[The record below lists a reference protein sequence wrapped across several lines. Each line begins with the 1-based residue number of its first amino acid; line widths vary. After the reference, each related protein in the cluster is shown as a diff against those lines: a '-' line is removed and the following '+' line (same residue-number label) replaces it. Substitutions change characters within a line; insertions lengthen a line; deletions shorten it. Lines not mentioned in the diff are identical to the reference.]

1 MRKIALLGV
10 VLAASLT
17 VFVTEASSAVVC
29 GRGIHR
35 AGCVATNGAAIGGRT
50 YYRYRGG
57 AYRGGAV
64 VHRGGAAIHR
74 RGFGRVR

>member
-50 YYRYRGG
+50 YYRGG